1 MVTADHER
9 TALKLNALST
19 CIRPGIAVGTA
30 VEITALL
37 TESRLT
43 ANNKWTLARLITKC
57 V

>member
-30 VEITALL
+30 VEIIALL

-43 ANNKWTLARLITKC
+43 ANNKWTLARLIT
-57 V
+57 